1 MKGLNMNVS
10 ELIGMLQGFDPN
22 LEVRLA
28 IQPRYPLEL
37 SIGKVTL
44 LSEIDRDV
52 AEDDADVE
60 AGDAP
65 SREDYVMLLEGGHIG
80 YGVRNAW

>member
-10 ELIGMLQGFDPN
+10 ELLEMLQGFDPD

-28 IQPRYPLEL
+28 IQPSYPLEL

-44 LSEIDRDV
+44 LSEIGRDG
-52 AEDDADVE
+52 AEDDEDVE
-60 AGDAP
+60 EGDAP

>member
-1 MKGLNMNVS
+1 
-10 ELIGMLQGFDPN
+10 
-22 LEVRLA
+22 
-28 IQPRYPLEL
+28 L

>member
-1 MKGLNMNVS
+1 MNVS
-10 ELIGMLQGFDPN
+10 ELVEMLQGFDPD

-28 IQPRYPLEL
+28 IQPSYPLEL

-44 LSEIDRDV
+44 LSEIGRDG
-52 AEDDADVE
+52 AEDDEDVE
-60 AGDAP
+60 EGDAP